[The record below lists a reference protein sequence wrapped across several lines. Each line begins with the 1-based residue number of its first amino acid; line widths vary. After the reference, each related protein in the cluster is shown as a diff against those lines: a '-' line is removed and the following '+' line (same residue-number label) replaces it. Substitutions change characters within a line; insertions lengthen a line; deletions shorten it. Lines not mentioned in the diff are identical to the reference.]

1 MSKIVT
7 IAACVFDVILR
18 NGVASTSNLAGAIL
32 NTTMTLRRTGANV
45 ELASVVGK
53 DKIGDMFIHFFK
65 RNGFNISNIVQSDKI
80 QSITAMAFIDQNNNA
95 SYMFYGEFKPDLVTI
110 PSGLGADDVIQIGDF
125 VSLFP
130 SYNNI
135 I

>member
-45 ELASVVGK
+45 ELASIVGK

-65 RNGFNISNIVQSDKI
+65 KNGFNTNNIV
-80 QSITAMAFIDQNNNA
+80 
-95 SYMFYGEFKPDLVTI
+95 
-110 PSGLGADDVIQIGDF
+110 
-125 VSLFP
+125 
-130 SYNNI
+130 
-135 I
+135 